1 MELKELKARHNALLL
16 DRQAW
21 DADAKS
27 LAKHFMPRKSR
38 FLEGDDQ
45 NSTHKY
51 GALRKDVLDGAGI
64 RARRTATAGMH
75 GGMTSP
81 ARPWFRLTLQDEDL
95 AHHRTVRPW
104 MDEIQRR
111 MRNLYSRSNFYQ
123 MIHRLYDE
131 LITFGTS
138 FMFEH
143 EDERTGVNFNTM
155 TFGEYSIDTNEY
167 GLVDT
172 VFRTQEMTARN
183 IVRQFGYEKC
193 SNAVKQA
200 FDKSD
205 TKQNRFQVVHAVFP
219 RSDRDTK
226 RVDNKNMPFASY
238 YYEKSSNNGL
248 LRESGYSMFPGI
260 GPRWDTTGQDVYG
273 GCPAMDSLG
282 DVRMLQSVWATYLKQ
297 EHKRA
302 DPPVITPS
310 SMLTPNLLPGGVN
323 PVSMQVGGANAVYPA
338 YQVTPDAQ
346 GMLFII
352 QDVRTSIREGMYND
366 LFKMLALSNPSQ
378 MTAREV
384 AERHEEKLLQLGPV
398 LERLHSEGFI
408 PLIDRTFHLMIEQ
421 DMIPPWPEELAGMP
435 LKVEFMSLLAQA
447 QKMVATST
455 VDQFM
460 GFVGTYGQAFP
471 ELMDVPDADNVADH
485 YADFLGLD
493 IKMIRPKED
502 RDERRNQRAAQQQQI
517 ESAQMAAHQAQTVKT
532 MAETP
537 TEDGESTALDA
548 LTKGLS

>member
-1 MELKELKARHNALLL
+1 MDLKELKARHNALIL
-16 DRQAW
+16 DRQPW

-27 LAKHFMPRKSR
+27 LARHFMPRKSR

-81 ARPWFRLTLQDEDL
+81 ARPWFRLTLQDEDF
-95 AHHRTVRPW
+95 AKHKTVRPW
-104 MDEIQRR
+104 MDEVQRR
-111 MRNLYSRSNFYQ
+111 MRNLFSRSNFYQ

-131 LITFGTS
+131 LITFGTAV
-138 FMFEH
+138 MFEH
-143 EDERTGVNFNTM
+143 EDDRTGVTFNTL
-155 TFGEYSIDTNEY
+155 TFGEYCIDVNEN
-167 GLVDT
+167 GQVDT

-183 IVRQFGYEKC
+183 IVRQFGYDKC

-200 FDKSD
+200 FDKED
-205 TKQNRFQVVHAVFP
+205 TKQNRFQVVHAVLP
-219 RSDRDTK
+219 RSDRDPA
-226 RVDNKNMPFASY
+226 RSDNKNMPFASY
-238 YYEKSSNNGL
+238 HYEKAANNGF
-248 LRESGYSMFPGI
+248 LRESGYTMFPGI

-310 SMLTPNLLPGGVN
+310 NMLSPNLLPGGIN
-323 PVSMQVGGANAVYPA
+323 PVSMGPAVGQAVYAA

-352 QDVRTSIREGMYND
+352 QDVRASIREGMYND
-366 LFKMLALSNPSQ
+366 LFKMLAMSNIQ
-378 MTAREV
+378 GMTATEV

-408 PLIDRTFHLMIEQ
+408 PLIDRTFYLMIEQ
-421 DMIPPWPEELAGMP
+421 DMIPPWPKELDGMP

-471 ELMDVPDADNVADH
+471 DMMDAPDADNVVDH

-493 IKMIRPKED
+493 VKMIRPKEERDD
-502 RDERRNQRAAQQQQI
+502 RRKQRAIQQQQL
-517 ESAQMAAHQAQTVKT
+517 EAAQMAAQNAQTVKT
-532 MAETP
+532 MSDTP
-537 TEDGESTALDA
+537 TGGGESTALDEIM
-548 LTKGLS
+548 KGIA